1 MTDAI
6 ECMNLKRQIIEIEK
20 DVESIRHLSDDMS
33 DLVSHQEERMSL
45 IEDFANSS
53 KTDTKLAVKELEQA
67 SEYQLS
73 SRKMTLGLVVL
84 GITFVNVPLGIAFG
98 LKVGLIGTG
107 CCIGLGAV
115 TTLRN

>member
-1 MTDAI
+1 M
-6 ECMNLKRQIIEIEK
+6 
-20 DVESIRHLSDDMS
+20 
-33 DLVSHQEERMSL
+33 
-45 IEDFANSS
+45 
-53 KTDTKLAVKELEQA
+53 
-67 SEYQLS
+67 
-73 SRKMTLGLVVL
+73 L